1 MLDRVLGLAAALSM
15 VVGSSVAA
23 TAPKTSVAFSFQD
36 PEIVESSGLVATGD
50 LFLTVNDSGDRGRVF
65 VLDGSGRSVGTT
77 TWAGDPV
84 DVESL
89 APAGPGE
96 VWVGD
101 TGDNRR
107 GRDSVTVLRVPY
119 GATDQEVTPASYEL
133 VYPDRA
139 HDAETLMANPRTG
152 QLFVVSKDIF
162 GGTIYSAPRRLSTDH
177 PNKLR
182 AVAGGFSFAT
192 DGSFFPDGRHYI
204 VRGYTSAAVYSFPAH
219 EQLDSFQ
226 LPPQDQGEG
235 IAVSPD
241 GRIYLSSE
249 GQFSDVLRLK
259 LPAALVETLSAADE
273 PPAADR
279 PAADPAEA
287 DTESQGQSQGESQ
300 GEQLWPWLLGGGL
313 AFAVGAGWLLRRRGQ
328 AS

>member
-15 VVGSSVAA
+15 VVGA
-23 TAPKTSVAFSFQD
+23 TSAPVEPKATVVFSFQD

-65 VLDGSGRSVGTT
+65 VVDDQGRTVGVTS
-77 TWAGDPV
+77 WATEPTDI
-84 DVESL
+84 ESL

-107 GRDSVTVLRVPY
+107 DRDSITVLRVPY
-119 GATDQEVTPASYEL
+119 GEQDQEVTPASYEL

-152 QLFVVSKDIF
+152 QLFVVTKDVF
-162 GGTIYSAPRRLSTDH
+162 GGTIYAAPRTLSADH
-177 PNKLR
+177 PNTLR
-182 AVAGGFSFAT
+182 AVGDGFAFAT
-192 DGSFFPDGRHYI
+192 DGSFFPDGKHYV
-204 VRGYTSAAVYSFPAH
+204 VRGYANAAVYSFPDH
-219 EQLDSFQ
+219 ERLGSFQ

-235 IAVSPD
+235 IAVGPD
-241 GRIYLSSE
+241 DRIYLSSE
-249 GQFSDVLRLK
+249 GQSSDVLRVR
-259 LPAALVETLSAADE
+259 LPAEVAAAMQ
-273 PPAADR
+273 PPA
-279 PAADPAEA
+279 PAPTPEPTAAPEQESDP
-287 DTESQGQSQGESQ
+287 
-300 GEQLWPWLLGGGL
+300 LWPWLLGGGV
-313 AFAVGAGWLLRRRGQ
+313 AFVVGAGWLLTRRGQ

>member
-1 MLDRVLGLAAALSM
+1 MLDRVLGMAAALSM
-15 VVGSSVAA
+15 AVGTTAAPAAPEGKVV
-23 TAPKTSVAFSFQD
+23 FSFQD

-50 LFLTVNDSGDRGRVF
+50 LFLTVNDSGDGGRVF
-65 VLDGSGRSVGTT
+65 VVDRSGKTVGTT
-77 TWAGDPV
+77 AWTDDPQ
-84 DVESL
+84 DTESL

-107 GRDSVTVLRVPY
+107 GRDSITVLRVPY
-119 GATDQEVTPASYEL
+119 GTTDQEVTPAAYEL

-162 GGTIYSAPRRLSTDH
+162 GGTIYAAPRRLSADH
-177 PNKLR
+177 PNRLR
-182 AVAGGFSFAT
+182 PVGEGFSFAT

-204 VRGYTSAAVYSFPAH
+204 VRGYTSAAVYSFPDH
-219 EQLDSFQ
+219 ERLDSFQ
-226 LPPQDQGEG
+226 LPPQQQGEG
-235 IAVSPD
+235 IAVGPD
-241 GRIYLSSE
+241 DRIYLSSE
-249 GQFSDVLRLK
+249 GQHSEVLRVR
-259 LPAALVETLSAADE
+259 LPAEVAESMVAADE
-273 PPAADR
+273 PPTAVPEESD
-279 PAADPAEA
+279 AEDDEDDDA
-287 DTESQGQSQGESQ
+287 GP
-300 GEQLWPWLLGGGL
+300 LWPWALGGGI

>member
-15 VVGSSVAA
+15 VIGTTAA
-23 TAPKTSVAFSFQD
+23 PAAPKAEVAFTFQD

-65 VLDGSGRSVGTT
+65 VVDRTGRTVGTT
-77 TWAGDPV
+77 TWSGDPV

-107 GRDSVTVLRVPY
+107 GRDVITVLRVPY
-119 GATDQEVTPASYEL
+119 GPIDQEVTPAAYEL

-152 QLFVVSKDIF
+152 QLFVVSKDVF
-162 GGTIYSAPRRLSTDH
+162 GGTIYAAPRRLSADH
-177 PNKLR
+177 PNRLR
-182 AVAGGFSFAT
+182 AVAEGFSFAT

-204 VRGYTSAAVYSFPAH
+204 VRGYTSAAVYSFPDH
-219 EQLDSFQ
+219 ERLDSFQ
-226 LPPQDQGEG
+226 LPGQDQGEG
-235 IAVSPD
+235 IAVGPD
-241 GRIYLSSE
+241 DRIYLSSE
-249 GQFSDVLRLK
+249 GQFSDVLRLR
-259 LPAALVETLSAADE
+259 LPAGVADAMTVVDE
-273 PPAADR
+273 PP
-279 PAADPAEA
+279 PAEQAEHDTEADPDADAEPA
-287 DTESQGQSQGESQ
+287 SDP
-300 GEQLWPWLLGGGL
+300 LWPWVLGGGL
-313 AFAVGAGWLLRRRGQ
+313 AFALGAGWLLRRRGQ